1 MNDKLEIILEC
12 MIEIQKDTLK
22 RYDKP
27 MIVTINELS
36 EKIQYNFVAK
46 AYDIIFGLEL
56 GDFETSEIIRI
67 LNANKIT
74 YSYRGEVKNSSKI
87 LLFGTEI

>member
-1 MNDKLEIILEC
+1 MNGKLEIILEC
-12 MIEIQKDTLK
+12 MMEIQKSTLEK
-22 RYDKP
+22 YNKP
-27 MIVTINELS
+27 MIVTVNELS

-46 AYDIIFGLEL
+46 AYDIIFGLEPD
-56 GDFETSEIIRI
+56 DFEKSEIIRI
-67 LNANKIT
+67 LNANKIA